1 MNTFPL
7 SLLKNFHWNVYYRI
21 EPKHQGTAIKEHMS
35 ERRVYFIPLLELVCH
50 NVFYSTISAF
60 YIYGITIWMIAYW
73 GFENKQMELREWNI
87 WILNPLWTNTELK
100 QAFVDEKEWQFI
112 TRYNKYF
119 YFVMGQFVQIVI
131 NNKRWD
137 EDIWCP
143 FNFYLFD
150 HFGNIV

>member
-1 MNTFPL
+1 MAREDF
-7 SLLKNFHWNVYYRI
+7 F
-21 EPKHQGTAIKEHMS
+21 KE
-35 ERRVYFIPLLELVCH
+35 LLELVRRLILH
-50 NVFYSTISAF
+50 STISGF
-60 YIYGITIWMIAYW
+60 IYGITIWMIAYW

-87 WILNPLWTNTELK
+87 WISNSLWTNTELK

-119 YFVMGQFVQIVI
+119 YFVMGEFVQIVI

-150 HFGNIV
+150 HFGNIVLVLVRRIKWKESMLNILICTNIE